1 MMISGS
7 IDRMSPAAW
16 PRTAAL
22 VLSLSLLTGCNEA
35 TKPVVRSPPIVGVSA
50 PVQKAVTPYLELT
63 GSITAVASVNLV
75 ARVNGYLKYINYVD
89 GATVKRGDLLFE

>member
-1 MMISGS
+1 MTEEMTISVHN
-7 IDRMSPAAW
+7 DRMSQAAW

-35 TKPVVRSPPIVGVSA
+35 KNKLVLPPPPSVGVSA

-63 GSITAVASVNLV
+63 GSMTAVATVNLV
-75 ARVNGYLKYINYVD
+75 ARVNGYLI
-89 GATVKRGDLLFE
+89 